1 MLKMEEFPFFYFS
14 SFCDSFSSDTF
25 NQLRS
30 HRYHHSTEKFTMLTL
45 LINKLKWHV
54 IQKKLRDIVSK
65 TATKK
70 VAHKTGEASGEF
82 MESKINDKTVKL
94 IPVPDANS
102 INLEEIV
109 ILLETRKE
117 ILN

>member
-1 MLKMEEFPFFYFS
+1 M
-14 SFCDSFSSDTF
+14 
-25 NQLRS
+25 
-30 HRYHHSTEKFTMLTL
+30 HTL

-70 VAHKTGEASGEF
+70 VAHKTGKASGELIGN
-82 MESKINDKTVKL
+82 KIDDKTVKL

-109 ILLETRKE
+109 ISLEARKE